1 MTDKAE
7 ETIDLI
13 QAIRIKMNRELRAME
28 NAKFRMSLQKN
39 SNGDNTWQL
48 VYSRQSA
55 AYAKS
60 YQTLQDLIQTFFSL
74 KPSYSSE
81 EWERLLGDLG
91 HTLALT
97 ENIPHV
103 VDNMFD
109 EKDLIEALDKT
120 SEAIKTLNGKLK
132 LALESGNSDQTIL
145 IASQL
150 QYYEDDMRQHH
161 WGDARLTRIHLDDD
175 TYTNYL
181 KSNIEKSVEPVE
193 SENGE
198 KQKSLL
204 GPQNFTFD

>member
-1 MTDKAE
+1 MTDKAQK
-7 ETIDLI
+7 TINLI
-13 QAIRIKMNRELRAME
+13 KTTRTKMNRELRAME
-28 NAKFRMSLQKN
+28 NAKFRISLEN
-39 SNGDNTWQL
+39 ASNGDNTWQL

-55 AYAKS
+55 AYTKS
-60 YQTLQDLIQTFFSL
+60 YEMLQELIQSFFSL
-74 KPSYSSE
+74 KPTYSKE

-91 HTLALT
+91 YTLALT

-120 SEAIKTLNGKLK
+120 SDAIKTLNEKLR
-132 LALESGNSDQTIL
+132 LALESGNSDQILL

-161 WGDARLTRIHLDDD
+161 WGEDRLIRIHLNDD

-181 KSNIEKSVEPVE
+181 QSNTRKSVEEE
-193 SENGE
+193 SDE
-198 KQKSLL
+198 KQKSLV

>member
-1 MTDKAE
+1 MTDKAQ
-7 ETIDLI
+7 ETINLI
-13 QAIRIKMNRELRAME
+13 KTIRIKMNRELRAME
-28 NAKFRMSLQKN
+28 NAKFRISLEN
-39 SNGDNTWQL
+39 ASSGDNTWQL

-55 AYAKS
+55 AYTKS
-60 YQTLQDLIQTFFSL
+60 YEMFQKLIQSFFSL
-74 KPSYSSE
+74 KPIYSKE

-91 HTLALT
+91 YTLALT

-120 SEAIKTLNGKLK
+120 SDAIKTLNEKLR
-132 LALESGNSDQTIL
+132 LALESGNSDQILL

-161 WGDARLTRIHLDDD
+161 WGEDRLIRIHLNDD
-175 TYTNYL
+175 TYTKYL
-181 KSNIEKSVEPVE
+181 QSNTRKSVEEE
-193 SENGE
+193 SDE
-198 KQKSLL
+198 KQKSLV